1 MNNQNPRIHGLLHHP
16 RLPRLLGQSYK
27 VETSMSKDPSWSLQG
42 LMFLQNI
49 LSRRSEA
56 GIGVQAQLLKL
67 DELWRQTRHLE
78 VLIKWPT
85 PQI

>member
-1 MNNQNPRIHGLLHHP
+1 MLQ
-16 RLPRLLGQSYK
+16 GQSYK
-27 VETSMSKDPSWSLQG
+27 VETSMSKDPSWTLQG
-42 LMFLQNI
+42 LKFLQNI

-67 DELWRQTRHLE
+67 DKLWRQTRHLE

-85 PQI
+85 HQTSMEHSCPPVIISGT